1 MSRLCY
7 NSGALFL
14 TAECEE
20 NRVEGKRGDKM
31 SKKFQVVL
39 PDWLAEY
46 IEKTAEIYEI
56 NLSAVIRMQICIEI
70 ITAVSKYYPG
80 YKPGIDLHALYK
92 DGIKH
97 SPDNSEREQMF
108 KNFSK
113 IYFEARK
120 AVEYRMKKEKEK
132 K

>member
-1 MSRLCY
+1 
-7 NSGALFL
+7 
-14 TAECEE
+14 
-20 NRVEGKRGDKM
+20 M

-46 IEKTAEIYEI
+46 VEKTAEIYDI
-56 NLSAVIRMQICIEI
+56 NLSEVIRMQMCIEI

-80 YKPGIDLHALYK
+80 YKPGIDLPVLYK
-92 DGIKH
+92 NGIKH
-97 SPDNSEREQMF
+97 SSDNSKREEMF

-120 AVEYRMKKEKEK
+120 AVEYRMKKQKEK